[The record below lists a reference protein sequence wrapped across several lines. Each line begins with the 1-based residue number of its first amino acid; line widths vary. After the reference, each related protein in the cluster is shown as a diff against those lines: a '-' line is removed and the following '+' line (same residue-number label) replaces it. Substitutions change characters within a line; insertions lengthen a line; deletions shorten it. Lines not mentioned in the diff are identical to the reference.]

1 MTQYRRNYQRRQ
13 PGGSAGPRP
22 ADIYQQVTD
31 RIVASLEA
39 GTVPWRKPWR
49 TAGGM
54 PRSMSTGRRY
64 QGVNVM
70 LLAMTAWDRGYTSSW
85 WSTLSRSTS
94 RAVGSARGR
103 AARTATAPPMSRCGA
118 STSAPKPTRLTR
130 TLRTTR
136 TPARAASGRR
146 PYGPGFQRRPV
157 PGREDTRSHA
167 HSLMMWCL
175 VQVRTLTA
183 V

>member
-31 RIVASLEA
+31 RIVASLKA
-39 GTVPWRKPWR
+39 GTGPV
-49 TAGGM
+49 AQALAEGGRHA
-54 PRSMSTGRRY
+54 RSMSTGRRY

-103 AARTATAPPMSRCGA
+103 AARTATPPPSPRVG
-118 STSAPKPTRLTR
+118 PRPPRPNPPT
-130 TLRTTR
+130 
-136 TPARAASGRR
+136 P
-146 PYGPGFQRRPV
+146 
-157 PGREDTRSHA
+157 
-167 HSLMMWCL
+167 
-175 VQVRTLTA
+175 
-183 V
+183 